1 MTPAAIV
8 DQVVDSGLRGRGG
21 AAFPTGIKWKTVLA
35 TEASQK
41 YIVCNADEGDSG
53 TFSDRMLMEGD
64 PYVLI
69 EGMAIAGLAVQATRS
84 AAHTSQLQSLMRISY
99 AVSSVKE
106 KTTDYLL
113 TGLSYYTDSFH
124 THQ

>member
-64 PYVLI
+64 PYALI
-69 EGMAIAGLAVQATRS
+69 EGMAIPGLAADILGMGDLQMPAGAPHIWLPMRSIEAEDRKRTR
-84 AAHTSQLQSLMRISY
+84 
-99 AVSSVKE
+99 
-106 KTTDYLL
+106 
-113 TGLSYYTDSFH
+113 
-124 THQ
+124 

>member
-41 YIVCNADEGDSG
+41 YIVSNADEGDSG

-64 PYVLI
+64 PYALV
-69 EGMAIAGLAVQATRS
+69 EGMAIAGLAVQATSGYIYVRS
-84 AAHTSQLQSLMRISY
+84 DYPYAIAALAAPIVRARQAGWVGSGVGRGSGR
-99 AVSSVKE
+99 
-106 KTTDYLL
+106 
-113 TGLSYYTDSFH
+113 
-124 THQ
+124 